1 MHRERARL
9 SGDTPHPAYIL
20 RTLTADNRVM
30 DLAGKTAIV
39 TGGALGIGAA
49 LAVELAAKNVSVVV
63 GDLDESG
70 AHATAASIRDAGGAA
85 AGLRADAADIADIE
99 TLITLAGQE
108 FSPVDIYVANA
119 GVIGKPGL
127 GTESDWD
134 VILDVNLRAHIRA
147 ARLLVP
153 HWQALGSGHF
163 VSVASA
169 AGLLTQLG
177 AAGYAVSKHAAV
189 GFAEWLA
196 ITYGD
201 DGIGVSCVCPLGV
214 ETPLLQTI
222 RGMDDPEVKL
232 GASSIVQSASV
243 ISAADVA
250 SVTVAAIE
258 ENRFMVLPH
267 AELLEM
273 YRHKGG
279 DYDRWVSGMRRYQR
293 TLRAH

>member
-1 MHRERARL
+1 
-9 SGDTPHPAYIL
+9 
-20 RTLTADNRVM
+20 M

-39 TGGALGIGAA
+39 TGGASGIGAA
-49 LAVELAAKNVSVVV
+49 VAVELAAKKVSVVV
-63 GDLDESG
+63 GDLDEPG
-70 AHATAASIRDAGGAA
+70 AHATADSIRDAGGAA
-85 AGLRADAADIADIE
+85 AALRADAADIADIE
-99 TLITLAGQE
+99 ALITLAGQE

-119 GVIGKPGL
+119 GVIGKPGI

-250 SVTVAAIE
+250 SVTVEAIE

>member
-1 MHRERARL
+1 
-9 SGDTPHPAYIL
+9 
-20 RTLTADNRVM
+20 M
-30 DLAGKTAIV
+30 DLANKTAIV
-39 TGGALGIGAA
+39 TGAASGIGAA
-49 LAVELAAKNVSVVV
+49 VATELASRGVSVVV
-63 GDLDESG
+63 GDLDEAG
-70 AHATAASIRDAGGAA
+70 AQSTAAAIRDAGGSAA
-85 AGLRADAADIADIE
+85 ALRADASDVADIE
-99 TLITLAGQE
+99 ALIALADRE
-108 FSPVDIYVANA
+108 FTPVDIYVANA

-153 HWQALGSGHF
+153 GWQSRGFGYF

-222 RGMDDPEVKL
+222 RDIDEPEVKL
-232 GASSIVQSASV
+232 STASIEQSAKV

-250 SVTVAAIE
+250 TVTVDAI
-258 ENRFMVLPH
+258 RDGQFLVLPH

-273 YRHKGG
+273 YRRKGG
-279 DYDRWVSGMRRYQR
+279 DYGRWIDGMRRYQR
-293 TLRAH
+293 TLRSH

>member
-1 MHRERARL
+1 
-9 SGDTPHPAYIL
+9 
-20 RTLTADNRVM
+20 M
-30 DLAGKTAIV
+30 DLTGKTAIV
-39 TGGALGIGAA
+39 TGGASGIGAA
-49 LAVELAAKNVSVVV
+49 LAAELASNNVSVVV

-70 AHATAASIRDAGGAA
+70 AHATAASIRDAGGSAA
-85 AGLRADAADIADIE
+85 ALRADAADIADIE
-99 TLITLAGQE
+99 ALVTLAGQE

-222 RGMDDPEVKL
+222 RDMDDPEVKL
-232 GASSIVQSASV
+232 SASSIVQSASV

-250 SVTVAAIE
+250 SVTVEAIQQ
-258 ENRFMVLPH
+258 NRFMVLPH

>member
-1 MHRERARL
+1 
-9 SGDTPHPAYIL
+9 
-20 RTLTADNRVM
+20 M

-39 TGGALGIGAA
+39 TGGASGIGAA

-70 AHATAASIRDAGGAA
+70 AHATADSIRDSGGAA
-85 AGLRADAADIADIE
+85 AALRADAADIADIE
-99 TLITLAGQE
+99 ALITLAGQE

-163 VSVASA
+163 VSIASA

-232 GASSIVQSASV
+232 GASSIAQSASV

>member
-1 MHRERARL
+1 ME
-9 SGDTPHPAYIL
+9 
-20 RTLTADNRVM
+20 
-30 DLAGKTAIV
+30 LAGKTAIV
-39 TGGALGIGAA
+39 TGAASGIGAA
-49 LAVELAAKNVSVVV
+49 MATELAARGVSVVI
-63 GDLDESG
+63 GDLDEAG
-70 AHATAASIRDAGGAA
+70 AHATASAIRESGGAA
-85 AGLRADAADIADIE
+85 AALRADAADVADIE
-99 TLITLAGQE
+99 GLITLAGRE
-108 FSPVDIYVANA
+108 FTPVDIYVANA

-153 HWQALGSGHF
+153 HWQSHGAGYF

-214 ETPLLQTI
+214 ETPLLQNI
-222 RGMDDPEVKL
+222 RGLDDPDARL
-232 GASSIVQSASV
+232 GASSIEQSAGV
-243 ISAADVA
+243 ISAAEVA
-250 SVTVAAIE
+250 AVTVDAIE
-258 ENRFMVLPH
+258 EDRFLVLPH

-279 DYDRWVSGMRRYQR
+279 DYGRWISGMRRYQR
-293 TLRAH
+293 TLRSR

>member
-1 MHRERARL
+1 
-9 SGDTPHPAYIL
+9 
-20 RTLTADNRVM
+20 M
-30 DLAGKTAIV
+30 DLANKTAIV
-39 TGGALGIGAA
+39 TGAASGIGAA
-49 LAVELAAKNVSVVV
+49 IATELASRGVSVVV
-63 GDLDESG
+63 GDLDEAG
-70 AHATAASIRDAGGAA
+70 AQSTAATIRDAGGSAA
-85 AGLRADAADIADIE
+85 ALRADASDVADIE
-99 TLITLAGQE
+99 ALIALAERE
-108 FSPVDIYVANA
+108 FTPVDIYVANA

-153 HWQALGSGHF
+153 GWQSRGFGYF

-222 RGMDDPEVKL
+222 RGIDEPQAKL
-232 GASSIVQSASV
+232 STASIEQSAKV

-250 SVTVAAIE
+250 TVTVDAI
-258 ENRFMVLPH
+258 RDGQFLVLPH

-273 YRHKGG
+273 YRRKGG
-279 DYDRWVSGMRRYQR
+279 DYDRWIVGMRRYQR
-293 TLRAH
+293 TLRSH

>member
-1 MHRERARL
+1 MEL
-9 SGDTPHPAYIL
+9 D
-20 RTLTADNRVM
+20 
-30 DLAGKTAIV
+30 GKVAIV
-39 TGGALGIGAA
+39 TGGASGIGQA
-49 LAVELAAKNVSVVV
+49 LASELAAQGTRVVV
-63 GDLDESG
+63 GDLDEAG
-70 AHATAASIRDAGGAA
+70 AQSTASTIRDAGGQAVA
-85 AGLRADAADIADIE
+85 LRADAADESDIE
-99 TLITLAGQE
+99 ALIALAGSE
-108 FSPVDIYVANA
+108 FAPVDIYVANA
-119 GVIGKPGL
+119 GVMGKPGL

-134 VILDVNLRAHIRA
+134 VVLDVNLRAHVRA

-153 HWQALGSGHF
+153 HWQSAGSGYF

-222 RGMDDPEVKL
+222 RGLDDPNARL
-232 GASSIVQSASV
+232 GASSIEQSANV

-250 SVTVAAIE
+250 AVTVEAVRSG
-258 ENRFMVLPH
+258 RFLVLPH
-267 AELLEM
+267 PELLEM

-279 DYDRWVSGMRRYQR
+279 DYDRWIAGMRRYQR
-293 TLRAH
+293 SLRAAP

>member
-1 MHRERARL
+1 MEL
-9 SGDTPHPAYIL
+9 D
-20 RTLTADNRVM
+20 
-30 DLAGKTAIV
+30 GKVAIV
-39 TGGALGIGAA
+39 TGGASGIGRA
-49 LAVELAAKNVSVVV
+49 LAAQFASHGVRVVV
-63 GDLDESG
+63 GDLDEAG
-70 AHATAASIRDAGGAA
+70 ARSTVSAIHAAGGQAVA
-85 AGLRADAADIADIE
+85 LRANAADDADIKA
-99 TLITLAGQE
+99 LMTLAERE
-108 FSPVDIYVANA
+108 FAAVDIYVANA

-134 VILDVNLRAHIRA
+134 VVLDVNLRAHIRA
-147 ARLLVP
+147 ARLVVP
-153 HWQALGSGHF
+153 QWLSEGSGYF

-222 RGMDDPEVKL
+222 RGLDDPDARL
-232 GASSIVQSASV
+232 GASAIERSAGV

-250 SVTVAAIE
+250 VATVEAVQSG
-258 ENRFMVLPH
+258 RFLVLPH
-267 AELLEM
+267 PELLEM
-273 YRHKGG
+273 YRHKGT
-279 DYDRWVSGMRRYQR
+279 DYERWIAGMRRYQR
-293 TLRAH
+293 TLSAR

>member
-1 MHRERARL
+1 MPA
-9 SGDTPHPAYIL
+9 DTPHPAYIL
-20 RTLTADNRVM
+20 RALAAQNQGM
-30 DLAGKTAIV
+30 ELAGKTAVV
-39 TGGALGIGAA
+39 TGGASGIGAA
-49 LAVELAAKNVSVVV
+49 LAAELAANGVSVVV
-63 GDLDESG
+63 GDLDEAG
-70 AHATAASIRDAGGAA
+70 AQATASSIRDAGGAA
-85 AGLRADAADIADIE
+85 AALRADASDVADIE
-99 TLITLAGQE
+99 ALITLAGRE

-153 HWQALGSGHF
+153 QWQALGSGYF

-222 RGMDDPEVKL
+222 RGMDDPDVKL
-232 GASSIVQSASV
+232 GASSIEQSAGV

-250 SVTVAAIE
+250 TVTVDAIQAD
-258 ENRFMVLPH
+258 RFMVLPH

-293 TLRAH
+293 ALRAL